1 MKKLLL
7 FAIIIGGSVAF
18 TSCSKDECE
27 CTVGGVTTTY
37 DEDDTTAGMSVEET
51 CTSVNAALTSPDKC
65 EMK

>member
-7 FAIIIGGSVAF
+7 FAIIIGGSVTF

-27 CTVGGVTTTY
+27 CTVNGVTTTY
-37 DEDDTTAGMSVEET
+37 DEDDTVGDQSVSEQCTVANAVLTA
-51 CTSVNAALTSPDKC
+51 PDKC

>member
-27 CTVGGVTTTY
+27 CTVNGETTTY
-37 DEDDTTAGMSVEET
+37 NEDDTVDGQSVSEQCTAVD
-51 CTSVNAALTSPDKC
+51 AALTAPDKC